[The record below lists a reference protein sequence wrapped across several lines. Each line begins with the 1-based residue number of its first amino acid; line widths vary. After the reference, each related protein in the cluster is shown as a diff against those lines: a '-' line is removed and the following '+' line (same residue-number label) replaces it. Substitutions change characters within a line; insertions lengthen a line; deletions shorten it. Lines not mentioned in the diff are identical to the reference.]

1 MYLCIMQTS
10 SDQKYICFQ
19 NIILWKIAFP
29 KNVLDCRKYWKSS
42 TYALCKLQVTEIFYE
57 KLHSQ
62 KIFWTA
68 ENIENPVLMHYAN
81 FNWQKYFMKNCIPR
95 KFSGLQKIL
104 KIQYSTYALCK
115 LQVTEIFYEKLH
127 FQKIFW
133 TAENIENPDTVLE
146 KKKFKKKLLLFFFFF
161 FIEMQEKMFLVR
173 GPCINLWDFEWSTRN
188 FYRTCLHCI
197 NQWDFHLN
205 ARKNVSRKWT
215 LYKPMGFWMKYEK
228 LLSHLPALYKPMGFS
243 SVQAS
248 AIKVSRT
255 SFKIP

>member
-1 MYLCIMQTS
+1 MC
-10 SDQKYICFQ
+10 
-19 NIILWKIAFP
+19 
-29 KNVLDCRKYWKSS
+29 

-57 KLHSQ
+57 KLHSH

-81 FNWQKYFMKNCIPR
+81 FKWQKYFMKNCIPR

-104 KIQYSTYALCK
+104 KIQYLCIMQTSIDRNILWKIAFPENFLDCRKYWKSSTVLMHYANFKWQKYFMKNCISRKFSGL
-115 LQVTEIFYEKLH
+115 
-127 FQKIFW
+127 QKILK
-133 TAENIENPDTVLE
+133 IQIQYLK
-146 KKKFKKKLLLFFFFF
+146 KKKFKKNYYFFFFF
-161 FIEMQEKMFLVR
+161 HRNARKNVSRKRTLYKPMGFWMKYEKLLSHL
-173 GPCINLWDFEWSTRN
+173 PAL
-188 FYRTCLHCI
+188 Y